1 MIQKIKIIKTLIII
15 FSLSLS
21 FSANAQTVEE
31 IIKGRK
37 AMFSENYQNAKKI
50 SILLKSKRIEEAK
63 PLMKKISDNYIKLLD
78 YFPENA
84 KEGFKTGAL
93 PSIWENKDEFNA
105 LMKKASDD
113 MIKLAKAIDTA
124 EDLRENVYVRESLE
138 TSQLSAKSGTRFRS
152 VSKETNPPKISTTM
166 AADVVSEVRCGSKV
180 GGSAHN
186 LLNTPP
192 ASISEPTDASA
203 IVLISDFSL
212 GTEED
217 IGDVDSDEEMAPS

>member
-15 FSLSLS
+15 FSLSFS

-50 SILLKSKRIEEAK
+50 SILLKSKKIEEAK

-78 YFPENA
+78 YFPENT

-93 PSIWENKDEFNA
+93 PSIWENKDEFNT

-113 MIKLAKAIDTA
+113 MIKLTKAIETA
-124 EDLRENVYVRESLE
+124 EGLRAVQKKLMWSNC
-138 TSQLSAKSGTRFRS
+138 SACHNKFR
-152 VSKETNPPKISTTM
+152 
-166 AADVVSEVRCGSKV
+166 
-180 GGSAHN
+180 
-186 LLNTPP
+186 
-192 ASISEPTDASA
+192 
-203 IVLISDFSL
+203 
-212 GTEED
+212 
-217 IGDVDSDEEMAPS
+217 APH